1 VKIEI
6 HRSEERGTTELGWLH
21 SRHSFSFGEY
31 FDPKKRGFGVLRV
44 LNEDKVESGMGF
56 GLHPHDNMEIVSIV
70 LSGVLEHKDSEGN
83 HGVIPAGDIQKMSA
97 GSGIRHSEF
106 NHSKEE
112 SVHFLQI
119 WIFPKERDIKPGYEQ
134 RSFPVGLKKNALLQ
148 VISGSKNDKTISI
161 HQDCIF
167 SLGSLDSAARVSHF
181 LNDSTHGVY
190 VFNIEGEIGIEK
202 TVLKAGDAAAITDAS
217 KIEFIANK
225 KSEVLVI
232 EVPLKK
238 G

>member
-1 VKIEI
+1 MKIEV
-6 HRSEERGTTELGWLH
+6 HRSETRGTTELGWLH

-31 FDPKKRGFGVLRV
+31 FDPQRRGFGALRV
-44 LNEDKVESGMGF
+44 LNEDKVKPGMGF

-70 LSGVLEHKDSEGN
+70 LGGTLEHKDSEGN

-112 SVHFLQI
+112 AVHFLQV
-119 WIFPKERDIKPGYEQ
+119 WVFPKERDIKPGYEQ
-134 RSFPVGLKKNALLQ
+134 KSFPVGLKKNALLP
-148 VISGSKNDKTISI
+148 VISGQKNDKTLYI
-161 HQDCIF
+161 HQDCTF
-167 SLGSLDSAARVSHF
+167 SLGSADPGKRLPYF
-181 LNDSTHGVY
+181 LSSPAHGIY
-190 VFNIEGEIGIEK
+190 VFNIEGEIEIGEDILK
-202 TVLKAGDAAAITDAS
+202 TGDAAALSDIS
-217 KIEFIANK
+217 KIELVVHK
-225 KSEVLVI
+225 KSEILVI